1 MATWFFR
8 SYLKNISQP
17 CYRSRI
23 GVDKVCLKEFP
34 KGGYHRKILRVDLS
48 KMMLE
53 EESISPEILYQFIGG
68 TGLGIRLLYDEVKQG
83 IDPYSPENRIIFTT
97 GPLTGTLVP
106 GSGTYTVVSIN
117 TLTGLATSAQANG
130 CWGARLKYAGYD
142 AVIVQGRSDHP
153 VYLHVADGK
162 AEIEDAARLKGKDT
176 FETDRILRAKYG
188 ESGIDHRISVA
199 AIGPAGENLVRFASI
214 SSDRGHTAATGGI
227 GAIMGA
233 KNLKAVVVH
242 GSQKIPMDPLKI
254 DSFIQHAKQWRQEAK
269 QTGLGKMVNEK
280 GTLGL
285 LLPYHEK
292 GWVPVRNLT
301 TNEFQGAEN
310 FNADHIRQ
318 NIYKKIPRSCY
329 ACTFAHCHVVKVTK
343 GAHKGFVGEEPE
355 YEIMAGFGPN
365 WGIGDPGAV
374 TMLNNLND
382 SLGMDAK
389 ETSFL
394 VSMMMEGY
402 EKGLI
407 AKEDLDGIDLKWG
420 DVGAA
425 TALLKKI
432 SRRDGIGNIL
442 AEGVKRTAE
451 TLGGEFPNM
460 AVFVKKGNAPH
471 VHDPRTRWGTLF
483 TQAISNTGSQEGID
497 MTARS
502 SPELGFNRPTSDP
515 DEYLAKVQAR
525 TGPKRQFEECL
536 GFCYFQ
542 ACSLKTMVETL
553 NTVTGGGYDID
564 ECLKVGKRGINLLRM
579 FNKRQGMTKDDD
591 TFSPRLGRA
600 PVNGPGK
607 GKSLMPAF
615 EKVRD
620 AYYREMRWDENGMPT
635 RETLK
640 MLDLAFTLSDLED

>member
-1 MATWFFR
+1 M
-8 SYLKNISQP
+8 
-17 CYRSRI
+17 
-23 GVDKVCLKEFP
+23 GVDKLWLKEFP
-34 KGGYHRKILRVDLS
+34 KGGYHRKLLRVDLS
-48 KMMLE
+48 EMMLT

-68 TGLGIRLLYDEVKQG
+68 TSLGIRLLYDEIKPD

-117 TLTGLATSAQANG
+117 TLTGLAASTQANG

-142 AVIVQGRSDHP
+142 AVIIQGRSDHL
-153 VYLHVADGK
+153 VYLHVEDGK
-162 AEIEDAARLKGKDT
+162 AEIEDAAQLKGKDT

-188 ESGIDHRISVA
+188 EGGMDHRISVA

-254 DSFIQHAKQWRQEAK
+254 DSFIQNAKQWRDEAK
-269 QTGLGKMVNEK
+269 QTGLGKTVNEK

-285 LLPYHEK
+285 FLPYHEK

-310 FNADHIRQ
+310 FDADHIRQ
-318 NIYKKIPRSCY
+318 NVYKKVPRSCY
-329 ACTFAHCHVVKVTK
+329 GCTFAHCHIVRVTK
-343 GAHKGFVGEEPE
+343 GAYKGLVGEEPE

-374 TMLNNLND
+374 TMLNKLND

-394 VSMMMEGY
+394 ISMMMEGY

-407 AKEDLDGIDLKWG
+407 AKEDLDDIDLKWG
-420 DVGAA
+420 DVEAA
-425 TALLKKI
+425 TVLLKKI
-432 SRRDGIGNIL
+432 SRRDGIGNTL

-471 VHDPRTRWGTLF
+471 IHDLRTRWGTLF

-497 MTARS
+497 MTARFS
-502 SPELGFNRPTSDP
+502 SELGLNRPTSDP
-515 DEYLAKVQAR
+515 DEYLAIVQAR

-553 NTVTGGGYDID
+553 NTVTGGGYDIE
-564 ECLKVGKRGINLLRM
+564 ECLKVGKRGINLVRM

-607 GKSLMPAF
+607 GKSLLPTF

-620 AYYREMRWDENGMPT
+620 AYYREMKWDENGMPT
-635 RETLK
+635 RDILK
-640 MLDLAFTLSDLED
+640 MLDLTFTLSDPED